1 LGTTSEQNDR
11 KTIKAES
18 KINNLREKWTWEQL
32 GNRTRRKRGK
42 TTIRADQKA
51 RRDNNLVIA
60 DPVCKTSTPG
70 SNPGGAS
77 NFPKKSEAH

>member
-1 LGTTSEQNDR
+1 LGTTLEQNGSKNDQNADR
-11 KTIKAES
+11 SSTTYGKS
-18 KINNLREKWTWEQL
+18 GLGNNLGTERAEQ
-32 GNRTRRKRGK
+32 GVKTR
-42 TTIRADQKA
+42 IRADQKA

-77 NFPKKSEAH
+77 NLRSQI